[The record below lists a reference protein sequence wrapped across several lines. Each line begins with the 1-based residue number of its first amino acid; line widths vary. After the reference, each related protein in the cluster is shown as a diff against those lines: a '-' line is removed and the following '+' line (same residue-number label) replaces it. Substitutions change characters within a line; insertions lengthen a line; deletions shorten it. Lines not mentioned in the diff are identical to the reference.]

1 MAFEIGLT
9 SAWLIAFTL
18 PIIAVCVFILLI
30 PLLESKKGSRIRR
43 YLSYLITPPRFDSED
58 TTWRRDKIRLY
69 FYYLGLVLF
78 LVTFMI
84 SEFYEVMFDVLLPV
98 SQGSTGDFRIVSS
111 IMFQGLVSAGWV
123 GSLPWMG
130 LTAYHETWSWILFT
144 AAFTDNP
151 LFLSTIIEVLF
162 LISMGVGVVFLLPL
176 ALKRIRHAFLPSM
189 FFYLTG
195 MMVFSKAA
203 IGCLATGLALAF
215 GRELE
220 YGSIVATGPMISGLW
235 YVVVLG
241 FFVVLGMF
249 AMFALIGRKLWKVHY
264 PNAEFRKWFIIYIAL
279 CFWGGLAVTM
289 ILV

>member
-1 MAFEIGLT
+1 MAFEIGIIP
-9 SAWLIAFTL
+9 AGLIAFIL
-18 PIIAVCVFILLI
+18 PIIAVCVLILFI
-30 PLLESKKGSRIRR
+30 PLLENKKGSRIRR

-58 TTWRRDKIRLY
+58 TTWRKDRVKLY

-84 SEFYEVMFDVLLPV
+84 SEFYEVMFDLLLPV
-98 SQGSTGDFRIVSS
+98 SQGSTGEFRIVSS
-111 IMFQGLVSAGWV
+111 VMFQGLFNAGWI
-123 GSLPWMG
+123 GSLPWLG
-130 LTAYHETWSWILFT
+130 LTTYHETWSWILFT

-151 LFLSTIIEVLF
+151 LFLSTIIEFLI

-176 ALKRIRHAFLPSM
+176 AVKSIRHSFLPSM

-220 YGSIVATGPMISGLW
+220 YGSIVATGPMVSGLW
-235 YVVVLG
+235 YVVVIG

-249 AMFALIGRKLWKVHY
+249 TMFALIGRRLWKVHY
-264 PNAEFRKWFIIYIAL
+264 PNAVFRKWFIIYIAL